1 MTVLQF
7 LCLWEILWFD
17 NILQFWCLWEILWFD
32 NISNLSCNLI
42 PLKQSCVLLFSSRKL
57 LVQSGEP
64 GGGGG
69 GFVVRWEEKWDFSYL
84 KIEEWALDF
93 KIIKTIL
100 GIILPLEF
108 LEKPILSLG
117 LLGCTTIF
125 LGMLN
130 IDNGSN
136 NKIKL

>member
-57 LVQSGEP
+57 LVQSGDP
-64 GGGGG
+64 GGGVCCKMRRKRRFFLFEDWRMSF
-69 GFVVRWEEKWDFSYL
+69 GFQDHKNNIRYN
-84 KIEEWALDF
+84 IT
-93 KIIKTIL
+93 IGIL
-100 GIILPLEF
+100 GKAHS
-108 LEKPILSLG
+108 KPWIV
-117 LLGCTTIF
+117 GCTTIF